1 MGRALL
7 PRERRG
13 WGPDPLQPNP
23 PKVSISGV
31 CVDDARPSPFSLLL
45 FPVLSCVGC
54 AVLFNA
60 LEDVHINFYVSV
72 SSQLCYK
79 LLLGRNSE
87 GAKYRALVNIC
98 PGGSAW
104 HGGT

>member
-1 MGRALL
+1 M
-7 PRERRG
+7 
-13 WGPDPLQPNP
+13 
-23 PKVSISGV
+23 
-31 CVDDARPSPFSLLL
+31 
-45 FPVLSCVGC
+45 
-54 AVLFNA
+54 LFNA